1 MAQRKAMLS
10 VQATPDIQNIRVA
23 SLFDQEYT
31 VIPCVALC
39 EGVLWP
45 ANADSPE
52 LALAEEFGKFPAGW
66 DGRPVVYNHPMVNG
80 AAVPASSPQILTEN
94 AFGQLFNTRLD
105 GKKLKTEIWINNSR
119 VSSMPYD
126 AQEVIADLQKPN
138 NMVEVS
144 TGLFTMNEQVAGS
157 YDGQPFAAIWR
168 NVVPDHL
175 AILPRGVKG
184 ACSIE
189 HGCGAPRTNSMQ
201 PVMRAAELNTQAQAQ
216 IPEVTTSSSLIIS
229 TVADTHTEGC
239 DCEEVTPE
247 EKGMLMKFLEYAR
260 NLTSSGSTVS
270 KEPNTPIVPADLAVN
285 ESTDI
290 QENAMN
296 EELVNGLIANEGT
309 QLTEDDREW
318 LSSLEE
324 AQLIKLVPVTNS
336 EPEAPPADV
345 KPAEPAAPPVKEP
358 AVNNAQPVTT
368 DSYIAAAPDEI
379 RQVLNSGLRMHRD
392 RKDALIAALKA
403 NSRCKFTN
411 EQLQAKDID
420 ELENI
425 TALATDI
432 SYEGQGTTLTANTG
446 ADDNAAPPAPEIFSC
461 NKQSKE

>member
-45 ANADSPE
+45 ANAGSPE
-52 LALAEEFGKFPAGW
+52 LALAEEFGRFPAGW
-66 DGRPVVYNHPMVNG
+66 DGRPVVYNHPMING
-80 AAVPASSPQILTEN
+80 AAVPASSPQVLTEN

-119 VSSMPYD
+119 VSFMSED

-144 TGLFTMNEQVAGS
+144 TGLFTMSEQVAGS

-201 PVMRAAELNTQAQAQ
+201 PVMRAAELNTQVHT
-216 IPEVTTSSSLIIS
+216 PEVITSSSLIIS
-229 TVADTHTEGC
+229 TEVP
-239 DCEEVTPE
+239 CECPDITPE
-247 EKGMLMKFLEYAR
+247 EKGMLKKFLEYAR
-260 NLTSSGSTVS
+260 NLTSSGSVIS
-270 KEPNTPIVPADLAVN
+270 KEPNTPIVPAEPAVN
-285 ESTDI
+285 ESTNI
-290 QENAMN
+290 QENIMN

-324 AQLIKLVPVTNS
+324 AQLTKLVPVTNS
-336 EPEAPPADV
+336 APEAPAAPIESAEPV
-345 KPAEPAAPPVKEP
+345 ASAVAEPAVSNAP
-358 AVNNAQPVTT
+358 PVTT

-392 RKDALIAALKA
+392 RKDALVAALKA
-403 NSRCKFTN
+403 NSRCKFTDA
-411 EQLQAKDID
+411 QLQAKDID

-446 ADDNAAPPAPEIFSC
+446 ADDNAAPPAPEIFSR
-461 NKQSKE
+461 NNQGKE